1 MAYVLILTLMMTV
14 ADLLT
19 TMILMMMWNLLIMT
33 ALISEDINGNGGT
46 DNKTAVMIMMVF
58 MTVKY

>member
-1 MAYVLILTLMMTV
+1 MTV